1 MRSDKIV
8 LLAASCA
15 ALLLLVFGWSSFSDA
30 EPVPRATVPT
40 PVRVPPTLPPAL
52 PPTLLLSNNLSGCK
66 RDGFGSMFNFIRGS
80 VYLAVTG
87 NLTYVHH
94 PLRATHGADV
104 ASLDR
109 VLGLP
114 TVCPPFSISP
124 TDASS
129 SYLLFLHTATKSP
142 ELDPG
147 PTFE

>member
-1 MRSDKIV
+1 M
-8 LLAASCA
+8 
-15 ALLLLVFGWSSFSDA
+15 
-30 EPVPRATVPT
+30 
-40 PVRVPPTLPPAL
+40 TLS
-52 PPTLLLSNNLSGCK
+52 TMMVTSTWRRK

-114 TVCPPFSISP
+114 TASRCDAVCAERMIAP
-124 TDASS
+124 SS
-129 SYLLFLHTATKSP
+129 SICGRMSASRATLL
-142 ELDPG
+142 DW
-147 PTFE
+147 